1 METREHDEMSSDSS
15 EEPARSEGGTSTAPS
30 SPEALDADGSVAA
43 DTAMPTLPPRVEP
56 APTPRLERPPEV
68 EERLVSL
75 EQLDED
81 AIFQLRPAGD
91 VGRLAM
97 DRARLGQAFPV
108 DVRRREGTDRF
119 QLVSG
124 FRRVAAL
131 RFLRRTSV
139 LARVH
144 ARLPDEDALLVALA
158 GVLHAAS
165 PTPEELADL
174 EARLEQEGRLTAAAR
189 DMLGRARETDDALA
203 PESVVGAE
211 EEAGEEEVDADELA
225 GQLTARIAELNQDLS
240 LLAPVFDALEP
251 GRRAELLQQLRY
263 AAELVAYFDQEES

>member
-1 METREHDEMSSDSS
+1 METRE
-15 EEPARSEGGTSTAPS
+15 EEEGTGADPA
-30 SPEALDADGSVAA
+30 SPEAIDADGATAA
-43 DTAMPTLPPRVEP
+43 DSEVPTLPPRVEP
-56 APTPRLERPPEV
+56 PPAPRLERPPQV

-75 EQLDED
+75 DLIGED
-81 AIFQLRPAGD
+81 DTFQLRAAGD

-97 DRARLGQAFPV
+97 DLARLGQAFPV
-108 DVRRREGTDRF
+108 DVRPVEGTDRF

-144 ARLPDEDALLVALA
+144 ATLPDEDALLVALA
-158 GVLHAAS
+158 GILHAAA
-165 PTPEELADL
+165 PTSGELN
-174 EARLEQEGRLTAAAR
+174 EIEGRLEQEGRLSAAAR
-189 DMLGRARETDDALA
+189 DMLGRARATDDGLA
-203 PESVVGAE
+203 PESVEGAE
-211 EEAGEEEVDADELA
+211 EEIDADELA
-225 GQLTARIAELNQDLS
+225 AGLTARLGELNQDLA

-251 GRRAELLQQLRY
+251 GQRAELLQQLRY

>member
-15 EEPARSEGGTSTAPS
+15 EEPAGSEDGTSTAPS

-81 AIFQLRPAGD
+81 DTCQLRPAGD

-97 DRARLGQAFPV
+97 DLARLGQAFPV
-108 DVRRREGTDRF
+108 DLRRREGTDRF

-158 GVLHAAS
+158 GVLHAVS
-165 PTPEELADL
+165 PTPEELAEL

-189 DMLGRARETDDALA
+189 DMLGRARETDQPLA
-203 PESVVGAE
+203 PESVEGA
-211 EEAGEEEVDADELA
+211 EEEVDADELA
-225 GQLTARIAELNQDLS
+225 AELTARMAELNQDLS

-263 AAELVAYFDQEES
+263 ASELVAYFDEEES